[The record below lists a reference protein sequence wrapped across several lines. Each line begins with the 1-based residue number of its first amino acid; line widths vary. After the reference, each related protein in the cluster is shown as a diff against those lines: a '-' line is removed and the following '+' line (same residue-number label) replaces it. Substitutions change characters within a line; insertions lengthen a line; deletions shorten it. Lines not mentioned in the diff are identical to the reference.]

1 MIVTVTMNPAIDI
14 SATVDEVAPFR
25 KLRCTDILR
34 DPGGG
39 GINVAR
45 VMRRFGAD
53 VTALYPAGGT
63 IGKLLQQLVADEG
76 IASLAIPIAEENRE
90 DFTAFERKS
99 GHEFRFVLPGPEIS
113 EREWNACL
121 DALREIKGE
130 IRYVVLSGSLPPGVP
145 DDFYVRAAKI
155 AQIRNARV
163 AVDTSGKP
171 LQAVLEAGVHL
182 VKPNRRELQEWLGK
196 PLDDLAAQVD
206 ASRQL
211 VEDGHAD
218 IVALTLGDAG
228 GVLTTREG
236 AWRAVAPPV
245 KPVSTVGAGDS
256 FLSAMILRLNAGD
269 DLPAALRYGIAAG
282 SAALLSPGTE
292 LCRPEDVERL
302 VGEVKVTRL

>member
-25 KLRCTDILR
+25 KLRCTGILR

-45 VMRRFGAD
+45 VMRRFGED
-53 VTALYPAGGT
+53 VTAIYPAGGT
-63 IGKLLQQLVADEG
+63 MGKLLQKLVEEEG
-76 IASLAIPIAEENRE
+76 ITSRAIPIAEDNRE
-90 DFTAFERKS
+90 DFTAYERKS
-99 GHEFRFVLPGPEIS
+99 GHEFRFVLPGPKLS
-113 EREWNACL
+113 EREWNDCL
-121 DALREIKGE
+121 DALRDIKGDL
-130 IRYVVLSGSLPPGVP
+130 RYVVLSGSLPPGVP
-145 DDFYVRAAKI
+145 EDFYVRAAKI
-155 AQIRNARV
+155 AQHRNARV
-163 AVDTSGKP
+163 AVDTSGRP
-171 LQAVLEAGVHL
+171 LREVLEAGVHL
-182 VKPNRRELQEWLGK
+182 VKPNRRELQEWLSE
-196 PLDDLAAQVD
+196 PLEDLAAQVE
-206 ASRQL
+206 ASRKL
-211 VEDGHAD
+211 VDDGRAD

-269 DLPAALRYGIAAG
+269 SLPNALRYGIAAG
-282 SAALLSPGTE
+282 SAALLSSGTE

-302 VGEVKVTRL
+302 VKDVEVTKL